1 MQSLLNRVKGGKPE
15 ESKGI
20 SSAAVKWSEQERKL
34 FFGCWATV
42 LIAANPLYSLED
54 NPRRTT
60 VLTSWLVASAEALSL
75 DPTITEA
82 YIPLLTADS
91 IPPSD
96 VKQQLAEL
104 RAKIEPYR
112 DVLAQPVQQ
121 LCHMWIHL
129 LVTVPAGY
137 DARLR
142 VALKVFVVMLYL
154 MEHSK
159 GVEGLEEATH
169 SFLALEQCIA
179 HYLLLFLEQQQK
191 KKQEMLQAAQKRD
204 SSSKLLRQLKIGG
217 AAVAAGGLFAITG
230 GLAAPGIAAGIAVV
244 AGGTAIGATAA
255 ALFASSLVVTAL
267 FGIGGGTLAAYK
279 MQRRTGGLTEFEI
292 QSEAVTS
299 ESHLSS
305 VVAIS
310 GWLLEDSDV
319 QRPWGVVP
327 SNPPIRDK
335 VQLLERF
342 YSVYCPEQLP
352 NVQQHLELYKDREG
366 ELWAWLE
373 SIYGRNPDAP
383 FPRPGQSTR
392 VKASREQEQMVR
404 NTFAGLG
411 LLSFKDIKEEKAE
424 ENVPEK
430 TIAFPIEATMQDE
443 SHDYKP
449 PKHVSTV
456 WDYYDVYGGAE
467 LLTVKFESKALKQ
480 LCDSAGRAVSTVIKT
495 EGTKQA
501 LKYTVM
507 ATLMTAVA
515 LPSLLLKVANM
526 IDEEW
531 TVMCERAD
539 EAGVELARALLYHK
553 GGNRP
558 MTLVGYSFGARIIY
572 ACVRELVR
580 YQKLWEE
587 WQEKQVETKQEKST
601 DDKNTRSDSDDF
613 SSMRDPSSILED
625 VIFMGLPKAFR
636 AHDWER
642 FRSVVAGR
650 LINCFSQKDMMLGLM
665 FRYKRLNVEGVCGTG
680 PVSLSGIEDI
690 DVSDLVSGHS
700 EYCYSIRDIL
710 NRIRFAQP
718 FHSAS
723 TKFSKVEDEIL
734 TNAIDETN
742 TLAKESGR
750 A

>member
-1 MQSLLNRVKGGKPE
+1 M
-15 ESKGI
+15 
-20 SSAAVKWSEQERKL
+20 
-34 FFGCWATV
+34 
-42 LIAANPLYSLED
+42 
-54 NPRRTT
+54 
-60 VLTSWLVASAEALSL
+60 ASAEALTL

-82 YIPLLTADS
+82 YIPLFLAD
-91 IPPSD
+91 PPAPNDD
-96 VKQQLAEL
+96 VKQQLTEW
-104 RAKIEPYR
+104 RAKMEPYM
-112 DVLAQPVQQ
+112 DVLSQPLEQ
-121 LCHMWIHL
+121 LCYMWIHL

-142 VALKVFVVMLYL
+142 VALKVMVVLLYL

-159 GVEGLEEATH
+159 GVEGFEEATH
-169 SFLALEQCIA
+169 SFLAVEQCIA

-191 KKQEMLQAAQKRD
+191 KKQELLQTAQKKD
-204 SSSKLLRQLKIGG
+204 SSSKLLRHLKIGG

-244 AGGTAIGATAA
+244 AGGTVIGATAA

-279 MQRRTGGLTEFEI
+279 MQRRTDGLTEFEI

-327 SNPPIRDK
+327 SNPPIRDR

-352 NVQQHLELYKDREG
+352 NVQHHLELYKDREG
-366 ELWAWLE
+366 ELWELLE
-373 SIYGRNPDAP
+373 STYGRSPDAP
-383 FPRPGQSTR
+383 FPKPGHSTR
-392 VKASREQEQMVR
+392 VKASRAQEQMIR

-411 LLSFKDIKEEKAE
+411 LLSLNDIKEERAE
-424 ENVPEK
+424 HQDVSQKPV
-430 TIAFPIEATMQDE
+430 AFPIQSTMQDE
-443 SHDYKP
+443 SQEFKP
-449 PKHVSTV
+449 PKHVSTA
-456 WDYYDVYGGAE
+456 WDYHEVYGGME
-467 LLTVKFESKALKQ
+467 LFTVKFESKALKQ
-480 LCDSAGRAVSTVIKT
+480 LCDSAGRAVSTMIKT
-495 EGTKQA
+495 EGTKHA
-501 LKYTVM
+501 LKYTLM

-558 MTLVGYSFGARIIY
+558 VTLVGYSFGARIIY

-587 WQEKQVETKQEKST
+587 WQEKQVETKQEKQVETKQEKST
-601 DDKNTRSDSDDF
+601 DDRNERLDGDDF
-613 SSMRDPSSILED
+613 PSMRDPSSVLED

-636 AHDWER
+636 AHEWER

-650 LINCFSQKDMMLGLM
+650 LINCFSQKDMVLGLM

-680 PVSLSGIEDI
+680 PVSLEGIEDF

-700 EYCYSIRDIL
+700 EYCYSILEIL
-710 NRIRFAQP
+710 KRVRFGQP
-718 FHSAS
+718 FQSTS
-723 TKFSKVEDEIL
+723 TKFSKIEDEIL
-734 TNAIDETN
+734 ANAIDETN
-742 TLAKESGR
+742 TLDEARG
-750 A
+750 

>member
-1 MQSLLNRVKGGKPE
+1 
-15 ESKGI
+15 
-20 SSAAVKWSEQERKL
+20 
-34 FFGCWATV
+34 V
-42 LIAANPLYSLED
+42 LIAANPLYSLD
-54 NPRRTT
+54 CNKRRTT
-60 VLTSWLVASAEALSL
+60 VLTSWLVASTKALSL
-75 DPTITEA
+75 DSALTEA
-82 YIPLLTADS
+82 YIPLLAADS

-96 VKQQLAEL
+96 VKQQLAEF
-104 RAKIEPYR
+104 RAKMEPYR
-112 DVLAQPVQQ
+112 DVLSQPLQQ

-142 VALKVFVVMLYL
+142 MAVKVFVVLLYL
-154 MEHSK
+154 MEHAK
-159 GVEGLEEATH
+159 GVEGLEEATI

-191 KKQEMLQAAQKRD
+191 KKQEMLQTAQKKD
-204 SSSKLLRQLKIGG
+204 SSSKLMRQLKIGG

-230 GLAAPGIAAGIAVV
+230 GLAAPGIAAGIAVM

-292 QSEAVTS
+292 QSEAITS

-310 GWLLEDSDV
+310 GWLLEDSDF

-327 SNPPIRDK
+327 SNPPIRDR

-366 ELWAWLE
+366 ELWELLE
-373 SIYGRNPDAP
+373 STYERNPDAP

-404 NTFAGLG
+404 STFAGLG
-411 LLSFKDIKEEKAE
+411 LLTLNDIKKISADRQD
-424 ENVPEK
+424 VFLKP
-430 TIAFPIEATMQDE
+430 IAFPIPSTMPDE
-443 SHDYKP
+443 NQDYKP
-449 PKHVSTV
+449 PKHVSTA
-456 WDYYDVYGGAE
+456 WDYHEVYGGLE
-467 LLTVKFESKALKQ
+467 LFTIKFESKALKQ
-480 LCDSAGRAVSTVIKT
+480 LCDSAGRAVSTMIKM

-558 MTLVGYSFGARIIY
+558 VTLVGYSFGARIIY

-587 WQEKQVETKQEKST
+587 WQNKQVKTEQGEGT
-601 DDKNTRSDSDDF
+601 DDVKTRPESDDF
-613 SSMRDPSSILED
+613 ASMRDPSSILED

-636 AHDWER
+636 AHEWEL
-642 FRSVVAGR
+642 FRGVVAGR

-680 PVSLSGIEDI
+680 PVSSAGIEDI

-700 EYCYSIRDIL
+700 EYCFSIREIL
-710 NRIRFAQP
+710 KRVRFGQP
-718 FHSAS
+718 FQSAS

-734 TNAIDETN
+734 ANAIGETHTLDE
-742 TLAKESGR
+742 ASG
-750 A
+750 